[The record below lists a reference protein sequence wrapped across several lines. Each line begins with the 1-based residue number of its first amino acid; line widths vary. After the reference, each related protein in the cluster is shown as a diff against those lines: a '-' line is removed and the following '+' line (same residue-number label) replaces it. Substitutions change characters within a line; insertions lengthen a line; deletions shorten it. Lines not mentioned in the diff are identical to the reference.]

1 MYKIIGADQKEYEA
15 SDAEELRQ
23 WVKDGRADGRT
34 LVKAEGTN
42 EWKPLS
48 TLPEF
53 AGLTAAAGAAPPPLS
68 TQPTVA
74 PNSGALA
81 GQAISAAADL
91 EIGRCLGRGWE
102 LWKDNIGLLT
112 SATFLVWLV
121 SLALQPIP
129 FADLFL
135 GGVLYGGLYLVYLK
149 RIRGQASSA
158 REVFS
163 GFKTAFIQLLL
174 AGFLT
179 KFLAALAGIIIC
191 FLAGLPWLYLEIA
204 WIFSL
209 ALVADKRLEF
219 WSAMELSRKAV
230 TRCWFK
236 VLALTIV
243 AFAPFILVK
252 IYVLFKTWLLMSA
265 AISPLLK
272 QSSADFAKTM
282 EAGRQIAE
290 ATAPL
295 NLIAQFV
302 LLINL
307 PFATGAL
314 MYAYEDLFGPRPTH
328 DA

>member
-1 MYKIIGADQKEYEA
+1 MYKIIGGDQKEYEA

-34 LVKAEGTN
+34 LVKAEGTK

-53 AGLTAAAGAAPPPLS
+53 AGLAGATGAVPPPLLG
-68 TQPTVA
+68 QPTA
-74 PNSGALA
+74 PDSGASA
-81 GQAISAAADL
+81 GQAVSAATDL

-102 LWKDNIGLLT
+102 LWKENIGLLT

-121 SLALQPIP
+121 NLALKPIP

-135 GGVLYGGLYLVYLK
+135 GGVLYGGLYLVYLR
-149 RIRGQASSA
+149 RIRGEACSPLEA
-158 REVFS
+158 FS
-163 GFKTAFIQLLL
+163 GFKTGFIQLLL

-179 KFLAALAGIIIC
+179 TFLAALAGVIFC
-191 FLAGLPWLYLEIA
+191 FLLGLPWLYLEIA

-209 ALVADKRLEF
+209 ALVADKHLEF
-219 WSAMELSRKAV
+219 WSAMELSRKTV
-230 TRCWFK
+230 TRCWGK
-236 VLALTIV
+236 VLALTLV

-252 IYVLFKTWLLMSA
+252 VYVFLKTWLLMSA

-272 QSSADFAKTM
+272 QSSPDVAKTM
-282 EAGRQIAE
+282 EAGRQIAI

-295 NLIAQFV
+295 DLIAQFV